1 MTKKFGSL
9 SQEFQPLGFAWPSP
23 VCLRAYGEVNRH
35 MKRSLCFIKKKS
47 GDKEHSEEL
56 ASLE

>member
-35 MKRSLCFIKKKS
+35 MKRSLCFIKKK
-47 GDKEHSEEL
+47 KVEIRNTLKNLPH
-56 ASLE
+56 